1 MKVEIR
7 AKRAFEALKK
17 IGAPVHHLGEGWS
30 GDALFSISGE
40 SNYDEMWADYYNEY
54 QLSFLDDF
62 GVNEKIN
69 KVLNKYKLYAEWY
82 NPGVLEVYEG

>member
-30 GDALFSISGE
+30 GNALFSISGE
-40 SNYDEMWADYYNEY
+40 SNYPEMWADYYNEY

-69 KVLNKYKLYAEWY
+69 EVLKKYKLYAEWY